1 MASME
6 ILDVGTGTIRIATTS
21 DLAGTGGG
29 GTGSTTGNSAT
40 NPTFVTA
47 VVSGAVVSD
56 SNRLPTEILGQPSV
70 ARQLAVTTVS
80 ASQVLSSTCR
90 RVSIRAR
97 GCDMRYVVGTG
108 AQTANATT
116 SHFIGQDE
124 RLDIAVPANA
134 VIAAIREST
143 ATVNGSLAISELV

>member
-6 ILDVGTGTIRIATTS
+6 ILDTATGTIRIATTS
-21 DLAGTGGG
+21 DLSGAATGG
-29 GTGSTTGNSAT
+29 TST
-40 NPTFVTA
+40 NPTFVTP
-47 VVSGAVVSD
+47 VISGVAVSD
-56 SNRLPTEILGQPSV
+56 TNRLPTEVLGQPSV
-70 ARQLAVTTVS
+70 ARQLAVTATS
-80 ASQVLSSTCR
+80 ASQTLTTTCR
-90 RVSIRAR
+90 RISIRAR

-134 VIAAIREST
+134 VIAAIRESA
-143 ATVNGSLAISELV
+143 ATVNGSLAITELI